1 MNHYFRS
8 LMKKAAFII
17 MFCLILVQ
25 CGTNVGVS
33 SRRAARLLESA
44 DADLVNYKDDAAWR
58 KASIAE
64 RIARE
69 NNDNPLLCKALI
81 IKGKICDYAEI
92 SEESNRN
99 EEALVYLQ
107 EAVYIADKDS
117 IYPERAIARFLISEV
132 YVNKN
137 RWKTDSLDQTIYK
150 HAGNWLDE
158 GIQVAAESNDQEL
171 LNKADKFRLRY
182 FRQGG
187 QYEEAINVC
196 NKIISS
202 CSGDDYQMLHQ
213 IYDQLSILYSDVG
226 DLEASARAHAE
237 YSKYMQMQ
245 LKDSQSQDSD
255 AIDMKRGYVYL
266 LILSGAFAVV
276 GVVIMARKHR
286 RVKIAGA
293 EEEVPV
299 NQPVDKPVDQPVSQ
313 PVKETL
319 IPDINDLTPRE
330 LDIIRLT
337 SEGRTT
343 SEIAE
348 MLQISPRTVSNH
360 KQNIYSK
367 LGVNSSS
374 EMLRLFESSKT
385 GKLLK

>member
-1 MNHYFRS
+1 MNHS
-8 LMKKAAFII
+8 AFII
-17 MFCLILVQ
+17 MFCLTLVQ

-58 KASIAE
+58 KASTAE
-64 RIARE
+64 RITRE
-69 NNDNPLLCKALI
+69 NNDYPLLCKALI

-99 EEALVYLQ
+99 DEALVYLQ
-107 EAVYIADKDS
+107 EAVYIADKEN

-158 GIQVAAESNDQEL
+158 GMKVAAESNDLEL

-182 FRQGG
+182 LRQGG
-187 QYEEAINVC
+187 QHEEAINVC

-255 AIDMKRGYVYL
+255 AMDVKHGYVYL
-266 LILSGAFAVV
+266 LILFGVLAIV
-276 GVVIMARKHR
+276 GIVIMVRMNR
-286 RVKIAGA
+286 RTKMASV
-293 EEEVPV
+293 EEEAS
-299 NQPVDKPVDQPVSQ
+299 VDKPVKEVVPEDQ
-313 PVKETL
+313 PVKETA

-374 EMLRLFESSKT
+374 EMLRLISPSLT
-385 GKLLK
+385 ASPRGNRR

>member
-1 MNHYFRS
+1 
-8 LMKKAAFII
+8 MKKAAFII

-69 NNDNPLLCKALI
+69 NNDNPILCKALI

-99 EEALVYLQ
+99 DEALVYLQ

-158 GIQVAAESNDQEL
+158 GMQVAAESNDQEL
-171 LNKADKFRLRY
+171 LNKADRFRLRY

-266 LILSGAFAVV
+266 LILLGAFAVV
-276 GVVIMARKHR
+276 GVVIMARMHR
-286 RVKIAGA
+286 RTRTAGV
-293 EEEVPV
+293 EEEAPVEQPLKEAVPE
-299 NQPVDKPVDQPVSQ
+299 DK
-313 PVKETL
+313 PVKETS

>member
-1 MNHYFRS
+1 M
-8 LMKKAAFII
+8 
-17 MFCLILVQ
+17 
-25 CGTNVGVS
+25 
-33 SRRAARLLESA
+33 
-44 DADLVNYKDDAAWR
+44 
-58 KASIAE
+58 
-64 RIARE
+64 
-69 NNDNPLLCKALI
+69 
-81 IKGKICDYAEI
+81 
-92 SEESNRN
+92 
-99 EEALVYLQ
+99 
-107 EAVYIADKDS
+107 AVYIADKDS

-255 AIDMKRGYVYL
+255 AMDVKRGFIYF
-266 LILSGAFAVV
+266 LILLGAFAVV

-286 RVKIAGA
+286 RTRTACV
-293 EEEVPV
+293 EEEAPV
-299 NQPVDKPVDQPVSQ
+299 EQ
-313 PVKETL
+313 PVKEAVPEDKPVKETS

>member
-1 MNHYFRS
+1 MNHS
-8 LMKKAAFII
+8 AFII
-17 MFCLILVQ
+17 MFCLTLVQ

-58 KASIAE
+58 KASTAE
-64 RIARE
+64 RITRE
-69 NNDNPLLCKALI
+69 NNDYPLLCKALI

-99 EEALVYLQ
+99 DEALVYLQ
-107 EAVYIADKDS
+107 EAVYIADKEN

-158 GIQVAAESNDQEL
+158 GMKVAAESNDQEL

-202 CSGDDYQMLHQ
+202 CSDDDYQLLHQ

-255 AIDMKRGYVYL
+255 AMDVKHGYVYL
-266 LILSGAFAVV
+266 LILFGVLAIV
-276 GVVIMARKHR
+276 GIVIMVRMNR
-286 RVKIAGA
+286 RTKMASV
-293 EEEVPV
+293 EEEAS
-299 NQPVDKPVDQPVSQ
+299 VDKPVKEVVPEDQ
-313 PVKETL
+313 PVKETA

-374 EMLRLFESSKT
+374 EMLRLISPSLT
-385 GKLLK
+385 ASPRGNRR